1 MKNNGKNLKRR
12 LAAVLAALMLAETAL
27 SGSMV
32 SFAETVPEEADFL
45 AEEQIAA
52 VEAVEAA
59 EEEPTAELTEE
70 AVLEVAEGATEKD
83 AEAVEDSVPEAK
95 VPEDGG
101 NEETDDTGLRA
112 VPAGEMVAAVATEGM
127 SGEEKS
133 DAGLLGFCA
142 LEEEEELFFEDAE
155 VGFEIDEETGHLRSV
170 YEAEALP
177 EKTETMNG
185 ARLLGASTAYN
196 GRKFFTAAKNQKGDN
211 TCWAFSTIALAEASM
226 IKKGKAEKASV
237 DYSELGLAY
246 FMYNDETVIDPLG
259 LTVGTYTVKDDK
271 GKVTKVTSTD
281 HAELTGK
288 TYVSVGGNPLFSMM
302 ALSGWKGIQKEKD
315 LPYKKIGQ
323 TGFTSDQCYGHNGA
337 ILKNSAVYNLQA
349 NASYVKE
356 AIKTYGGATIEIHA
370 GNRSEYVKDTKGR
383 FCYWN
388 DTKADPDHSVV
399 IVGWDDNFP
408 KKNFGI
414 KKASPSQARKTPQ
427 NDGAWLVRNS
437 WGEDFGDE
445 GYFWLSYEDKS
456 LGANATVMEFMPADS
471 YDNNYHYDGT
481 GGNATCTY
489 MGQDGKTYCYLAA
502 GGSAG
507 NIYRTSE
514 ESTQLLTSVT
524 VGFATVNTGYS
535 IQIYTNSAKM
545 KDPTDGM
552 PALKTPIT
560 GKSGAAGIYT
570 IDIKQADPGY
580 EAGIYLTKGEYFSV
594 VVTATSSPYES
605 KIVQMY
611 TDKNLKSSDGSLL
624 FVNRTEE
631 NQSYVKSNGTSS
643 WVDMRKSTNEAMRSW
658 TFRLKALTK
667 NVPARPIVPTAF
679 ELEEAIVEVGRSDE
693 VSFKVIPANAT
704 WDKITCTVGNTDYA
718 KAVVD
723 ENGRVI
729 VKGLK
734 KGTTD
739 VTCVMSWGD
748 KSLTANAMV
757 RVVYRPDDMYFSS
770 ETKEVKRGS
779 AANLTPM
786 FSFELENGRKTTDVY
801 VDDYTFEWSSD
812 DTSIATVTPVGNG
825 KTAKVTAK
833 AEGEAWISVTCVD
846 NRMLGADICISVTTS
861 GGGGGGGG
869 GTGGGG
875 GGAPQKGVGPGASAG
890 AVTFSKNWF
899 QEANGQWK
907 IKNKAGQIVTSAWL
921 CDDAVTANGQN
932 VWYLLDQSGN
942 MISNGCVQDA
952 TGNIYSLE
960 MNHNG
965 YFGMLRYKNGNYTC
979 EDGTTV
985 YLEFSQAHDG
995 TFGAVI
1001 NQAGKDFLI
1010 RKYGITQFGIGNQN
1024 IQYTKSF
1031 E

>member
-1 MKNNGKNLKRR
+1 MKTNGKNLKRR
-12 LAAVLAALMLAETAL
+12 MAAVLAALMLAETAL

-32 SFAETVPEEADFL
+32 SFAETMPEEADFL

-59 EEEPTAELTEE
+59 EEEPAEKLAEVPAENGSETEE
-70 AVLEVAEGATEKD
+70 AAASDVVLTKESAED
-83 AEAVEDSVPEAK
+83 DVD
-95 VPEDGG
+95 
-101 NEETDDTGLRA
+101 EETDDTVLKA
-112 VPAGEMVAAVATEGM
+112 VPAGEMVAAVAAEGM
-127 SGEEKS
+127 TG
-133 DAGLLGFCA
+133 
-142 LEEEEELFFEDAE
+142 EEELFSEDAE
-155 VGFEIDEETGHLRSV
+155 VGFEVDEETGFLRSA

-177 EKTETMNG
+177 KKMTALNG
-185 ARLLGASTAYN
+185 IRLLGAPEASYD
-196 GRKFFTAAKNQKGDN
+196 GRSFFTKAKDQKGHN

-226 IKKGKAEKASV
+226 IKKGKAQKASA

-246 FMYNDETVIDPLG
+246 FMYNDETIIDPLG
-259 LTVGTYTVKDDK
+259 LTVG
-271 GKVTKVTSTD
+271 D

-302 ALSGWKGIQKEKD
+302 ALSGWKGIQKEED
-315 LPYKKIGQ
+315 LPYTKIGQ
-323 TGFTSDQCYGHNGA
+323 TGFTKEDCYENNAA
-337 ILKNSAVYNLQA
+337 ILKNSVVYNLQA

-356 AIKTYGGATIEIHA
+356 AIKTYGGATIELYA
-370 GNRSEYVKDTKGR
+370 GSSADLVYKDGKYY
-383 FCYWN
+383 FWN
-388 DTKADPDHSVV
+388 DTKIAPNHSAV
-399 IVGWDDNFP
+399 IVGWDDSVP
-408 KKNFGI
+408 KENFGV
-414 KKASPSQARKTPQ
+414 KKGSPSVVTKVPEK
-427 NDGAWLVRNS
+427 NGAWLVRNS
-437 WGEDFGDE
+437 WGEDFGDD

-456 LGANATVMEFMPADS
+456 LGANATAMEFMPADS

-489 MGQDGKTYCYLAA
+489 TGQDGKTYCYLAE

-514 ESTQLLTSVT
+514 DSAQLLKAVT

-545 KDPTDGM
+545 KNPIDGT

-570 IDIKQADPGY
+570 IDIKQADDGY
-580 EAGIYLTKGEYFSV
+580 EAGVYLTKGEYFSV
-594 VVTATSSPYES
+594 VVTATSSPYDS
-605 KIVQMY
+605 KIVQLY
-611 TDKNLKSSDGSLL
+611 TDKNLKSSDESLL

-631 NQSYVKSNGTSS
+631 NQSYVKSNGNAN
-643 WVDMRKSTNEAMRSW
+643 WVDMRKSSNEAMRSW
-658 TFRLKALTK
+658 TFRLKALTN
-667 NVPARPIVPTAF
+667 NVETRPITPTAF
-679 ELEEAIVEVGRSDE
+679 ELEEAVVEVGRSEE
-693 VSFKVIPANAT
+693 VSFKVTPANAT
-704 WDKITCTVGNTDYA
+704 WDKITCTVGNTAYA
-718 KAVVD
+718 TGTVD
-723 ENGRVI
+723 GNGRVV

-748 KSLTANAMV
+748 KSLTANAV
-757 RVVYRPDDMYFSS
+757 VKVVYRPDDMYFSS
-770 ETKEVKRGS
+770 ETKEVKKGS
-779 AANLTPM
+779 TATLAPT
-786 FSFELENGRKTTDVY
+786 FSFELENGKKTTDVY

-812 DTSIATVTPVGNG
+812 DTSIVTVTPVGNG
-825 KTAKVTAK
+825 KTAKITAK
-833 AEGEAWISVTCVD
+833 AVGEAWISVTCVD
-846 NRMLGADICISVTTS
+846 NRMLGRDICVSVTTS
-861 GGGGGGGG
+861 GGGGG

-875 GGAPQKGVGPGASAG
+875 GGGGGTPQKGVGPGMAAG
-890 AVTFSKNWF
+890 KATFSKNWF
-899 QEANGQWK
+899 QDANGQWK

-932 VWYLLDQSGN
+932 VWYLLDQAGN